1 MHSSSSRTPNFL
13 AGLLGLALVVGAP
26 LGARAADEG
35 SNAGTGVARISIIGG
50 SVAVQRGDATS
61 PTAAVINAPVL
72 GGDYVTTGDASRT
85 EIQLDATSA
94 LRLSSNVQMRFTH
107 LDTTNREVAL
117 AEGALEL
124 SLLRAPDG
132 RVQIDT
138 PSVSVAPRMAGSY
151 RVSVGSDGRTHVTVR
166 SGRAD
171 VLSPQLVQALLPGT
185 TLVASGSAS
194 GPSIASE
201 AAVAYDDFDRFN
213 DERDRGEA
221 RALANAV
228 YTAPGVAGIGDLDT
242 YGRWVTDAPYGRV
255 WVPYATS
262 ADWAPYRDGRWVWE
276 DSFGW
281 TWIGYEPWGWAPYH
295 YGRWYHHAHYGWCW
309 YPQRAFVAWRPALVG
324 FFTFGSGG
332 FGQGFGNMA
341 WVPLAPYE
349 PYYPWW
355 GPGYGSPTI
364 VNNVTYVTNNYY
376 SHFNRGQFTR
386 HYGNARYNGVTYLPH
401 RRFAEGTF
409 ERGRPIASAQ
419 LRSIEVVRGPL
430 QVVPTA
436 EHLRFSDRPVAMDLA
451 VKPALLHRTF
461 AGEAPPVIRVPFVQQ
476 RAAVAQVTHAAIGAR
491 DVPGHR
497 TVEVIEG
504 TTVTHPAANDPWS
517 RFGASRGVP
526 AGARAVTA
534 PPATSTEPV
543 HVMPPAHPASAWSR
557 YDAAA
562 PSGHAAT
569 RSYDA
574 VRTNDVPRAID
585 VPRTREAPVHRT
597 LPAEQARVYQPQRSY
612 DAPHPEQRAVPAA
625 QPQHTAPSHTERTHS
640 EHHQPH

>member
-1 MHSSSSRTPNFL
+1 MHSSSSRTFSSL
-13 AGLLGLALVVGAP
+13 AGILGLALVLGAP
-26 LGARAADEG
+26 LAARAADEA
-35 SNAGTGVARISIIGG
+35 SNAGTGVARISVIGG
-50 SVAVQRGDATS
+50 SVAVQRGDATT

-85 EIQLDATSA
+85 EIQLDATTA

-117 AEGALEL
+117 AESTLEL
-124 SLLRAPDG
+124 SLLRASDG
-132 RVQIDT
+132 RLQIDT

-151 RVSVGSDGRTHVTVR
+151 RVTVGSDGRTHVTVR

-185 TLVASGSAS
+185 TIVASGSAAS
-194 GPSIASE
+194 PSIASE

-228 YTAPGVAGIGDLDT
+228 YAAPGVAGIGDLDT

-262 ADWAPYRDGRWVWE
+262 PDWAPYRDGRWVWE

-324 FFTFGSGG
+324 FFTFGGG
-332 FGQGFGNMA
+332 GIGLGFGNVA

-355 GPGYGSPTI
+355 GPGYGTTI

-376 SHFNRGQFTR
+376 GRVNRRQFDH

-401 RRFAEGTF
+401 RRFAEGSF
-409 ERGRPIASAQ
+409 ERGRPIAAAQ
-419 LRSIEVVRGPL
+419 LHSIEVVRGPL

-436 EHLRFSDRPVAMDLA
+436 EHLRFSERPVTMDLA
-451 VKPALLHRTF
+451 VKTALMHRSF
-461 AGEAPPVIRVPFVQQ
+461 A
-476 RAAVAQVTHAAIGAR
+476 
-491 DVPGHR
+491 
-497 TVEVIEG
+497 
-504 TTVTHPAANDPWS
+504 
-517 RFGASRGVP
+517 
-526 AGARAVTA
+526 
-534 PPATSTEPV
+534 
-543 HVMPPAHPASAWSR
+543 
-557 YDAAA
+557 
-562 PSGHAAT
+562 
-569 RSYDA
+569 
-574 VRTNDVPRAID
+574 
-585 VPRTREAPVHRT
+585 
-597 LPAEQARVYQPQRSY
+597 
-612 DAPHPEQRAVPAA
+612 
-625 QPQHTAPSHTERTHS
+625 
-640 EHHQPH
+640 